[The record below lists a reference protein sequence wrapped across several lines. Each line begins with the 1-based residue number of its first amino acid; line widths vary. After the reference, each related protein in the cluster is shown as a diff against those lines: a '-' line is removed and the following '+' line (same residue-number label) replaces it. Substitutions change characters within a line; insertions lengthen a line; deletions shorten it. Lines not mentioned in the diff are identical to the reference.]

1 MTTPADATPSHLRVE
16 YEKSP
21 TNVDPSRPPR
31 FSWRIETARRGAAQ
45 RAYRLVVGRDFEA
58 VAGGDGTLWDS
69 ERVDSDRA
77 TNVVYDG
84 PDLAADRTYYW
95 SVKVWTDRGE
105 TEWAEPESFSTA
117 LRPEDWSGEWI
128 AHQPGVGDTDGW
140 RSQWHRPEED
150 AAEWV
155 QLDLGESR
163 PVDEI
168 TLHPADPISVVRTPD
183 DVAVTIHWSSNP
195 LAGFG
200 FPETYGIELSDDPD
214 FAESTVVAER
224 RMPDQGESTT
234 DGLPTDLATPPQT
247 HDGLDAGGRY
257 LRITATDLFEF
268 VPSMRRDAADSRK
281 TEGVHP
287 WQCFAL
293 AGVSVRDGE
302 GTDLTGDASVQVSSS
317 VETATWG
324 REHLLNGHTD
334 SRLASTSPQVRR
346 EFELE
351 KPVERARAHV
361 AAVGYGELAINGEKV
376 GDRVLDPAWTEYEK
390 RVLYSTDDV
399 TEQLTEGD
407 NAVGLWL
414 GRGWF
419 AKRGAYWVADGSP
432 RARAVLTVEF
442 TDGTTRRI
450 STDGDWAA
458 RESPIVENDIYDG
471 ETYDARR
478 EADGWRQPDFDASG
492 WDGAEVVDSP
502 GGTLRPERIEPME
515 VVETF
520 DVEAVHEHPDGPILD
535 FGQNLTGW
543 LEVEIE
549 DPAAGDE
556 ITLRHAETLTDDGD
570 LATVDLRSADATDT
584 YVARGA
590 ERETYEPR
598 FTYHGFRYAQV
609 EGYPGELDPE
619 AVTATVVH
627 TAMDRRGEFACSND
641 DLNQVQHNAVWGLA
655 GNAHSIPEDCP
666 QRDERFGW
674 TGDAQ
679 IAARSLAFNFDAA
692 RFHEKWARD
701 HDDAASDLGYAP
713 DVIPNKAPENPGDPT
728 WTITRVVIPW
738 HRYRHDGD
746 ERILEEQF
754 EGMREH
760 VEYWLSVTE
769 NDLVPGAYG
778 KFGDWLAF
786 ENTNGRRGLPYD
798 LFTTAFVYQI
808 TDILSKIADVLDN
821 DGDAARYRE
830 WADRLRTAF
839 NEEFFEPAAGRYR
852 PGTQASYAVPLFLGL
867 VPEDH
872 VETVAAGLA
881 EKVRSDGG
889 KLKTGFLGTRPLIQ
903 TLAEHGYDDLA
914 YEVVSQPERPGWLY
928 MARNG
933 ATTMWERWNSD
944 EIIGSGMNSL
954 NHSPLTHVSE
964 YFYEVLAGIKIGDR
978 PVTDHVTIAPSLVE
992 DLKWVEASYE
1002 TRNGELAVD
1011 WERTDGGYDLS
1022 VRVPWNTSATIRLP
1036 DAAGRSVSES
1046 GVDLAV
1052 ETTPTRE
1059 GVRSIDYEDDAVV
1072 LAVDAGE
1079 FDLSVR

>member
-1 MTTPADATPSHLRVE
+1 MTTPVDATPSHLRVE
-16 YEKSP
+16 YEPSP

-45 RAYRLVVGRDFEA
+45 RAYRLVVGRNPDA
-58 VAGGDGTLWDS
+58 VADGDGTLWDS

-84 PDLAADRTYYW
+84 PDLASDRTYYW

-105 TEWAEPESFSTA
+105 TEWADPEPFSTA

-140 RSQWHRPEED
+140 RSQWDRPDED
-150 AAEWV
+150 AEEWV
-155 QLDLGESR
+155 QIDLGETQAIE
-163 PVDEI
+163 EI

-200 FPETYGIELSDDPD
+200 FPETYRIELSADPD
-214 FAESTVVAER
+214 YDESTVVAER
-224 RMPDQGESTT
+224 TIPDPGESTT

-247 HDGLDAGGRY
+247 HDRLDAEGRY
-257 LRITATDLFEF
+257 VRITATDLFEF
-268 VPSMRRDAADSRK
+268 VPSTRRDAADSRK
-281 TEGVHP
+281 TEQVHP

-302 GTDLTGDASVQVSSS
+302 GTDLTGDASAQVSSS
-317 VETATWG
+317 VETGTWG

-334 SRLASTSPQVRR
+334 SQLASTSPQLRR

-351 KPVERARAHV
+351 KPIEQARAHV
-361 AAVGYGELAINGEKV
+361 AAVGYGEFSVNGEQI

-390 RVLYSTDDV
+390 QVLYSTYDV
-399 TEQLTEGD
+399 TEQLTEGV
-407 NAVGLWL
+407 NAIGLWL

-432 RARAVLTVEF
+432 RARVVLTIEF

-450 STDGDWAA
+450 VTDGDWQA
-458 RESPIVENDIYDG
+458 RASPILENDIYDG

-478 EADGWRQPDFDASG
+478 EADGWRRPGFDAAG
-492 WDGAEVVDSP
+492 WDRAEVVDSP

-543 LEVEIE
+543 LEVEVT
-549 DPAAGDE
+549 DPDAGDE
-556 ITLRHAETLTDDGD
+556 ITFRHAETLTEAGD
-570 LATVDLRSADATDT
+570 LATIDLRSAEATDT
-584 YVARGA
+584 YLARG
-590 ERETYEPR
+590 EDSETYEPR
-598 FTYHGFRYAQV
+598 FTYHGFRFAQI
-609 EGYPGELDPE
+609 EGYPGELDPD
-619 AVTATVVH
+619 AVTAKVVH

-641 DLNQVQHNAVWGLA
+641 DLNQVQHNAVWGLS

-692 RFHEKWARD
+692 RLHEKWARD
-701 HDDAASDLGYAP
+701 HDDAASDVGHVP

-738 HRYRHDGD
+738 YRYRHDGD
-746 ERILEEQF
+746 ERHLAEQY

-769 NDLVPGAYG
+769 DALVPGAYG

-786 ENTNGRRGLPYD
+786 ENTDGRRGLPYD

-808 TDILSKIADVLDN
+808 TDIFAKIADVLDN
-821 DGDAARYRE
+821 ASD
-830 WADRLRTAF
+830 ADRYHQGANRLREAF
-839 NEEFFEPAAGRYR
+839 NDEFFDPTEGRYR

-867 VPEDH
+867 VPEEH

-889 KLKTGFLGTRPLIQ
+889 TLKTGFLGTRPLIQ
-903 TLAEHGYDDLA
+903 TLAEHGFDDLA
-914 YEVVSQPERPGWLY
+914 YEVVSQPERPGWVY

-933 ATTMWERWNSD
+933 ATTMWERWDSND
-944 EIIGSGMNSL
+944 RTGSGMNSL

-964 YFYEVLAGIKIGDR
+964 YFYEVLAGIRIGDQ

-992 DLKWVEASYE
+992 GLKWVDASYE
-1002 TRNGELAVD
+1002 SRNGELAVG
-1011 WERTDGGYDLS
+1011 WKRIEDGYELS
-1022 VRVPWNTSATIRLP
+1022 VTVPWNVEATVRLP
-1036 DAAGRSVSES
+1036 DAATATES
-1046 GVDLAV
+1046 GVDLSAKTV
-1052 ETTPTRE
+1052 ETPD
-1059 GVRSIDYEDDAVV
+1059 GVRSISHDDDTVV
-1072 LAVDAGE
+1072 VTVGAGE
-1079 FDLSVR
+1079 FEFSVR